1 MNRRSFL
8 TRTGLAAASLSL
20 TPADLLFPGTNA
32 LTTLSEADALAAL
45 DALRD
50 EAPCRAEVR
59 TERGGPRLF
68 INGEEVPPL
77 FGLSTALLP
86 TLDNFER
93 VDVSLLQPIIGLQ
106 SFWTGPGTY
115 DWSAH
120 DAYLGRLLDR
130 APDAFFFPRLQLQ
143 VPVWWKE
150 TYPEALIQYGLDVP
164 PGSIDRITTRNL
176 ERMEGGHYFTEFYG
190 EAWEAS
196 WAAPRWRTDVK
207 ALLRAYIAHI
217 EQSPLV
223 SRYLGYFVV
232 NGKTSEWNTFGDDYL
247 PDYNPAMQAAAGP
260 VPSPE
265 DRIFCHYGLLR
276 DPEEEQPVMGYY
288 RRYHELV
295 AETVAELA
303 ETVKDAVDDR
313 VLFGTFFAYVTEKP
327 RIQEAGYLFPRA
339 VLDSPHIDLIACPY
353 TYQNTNDPKRER
365 WMSELYDGAGH
376 LLGRARGVGG
386 DGAYRVMRES
396 IKRRG
401 KLFVS
406 EIDPATYLDA
416 GNAWRGIGGSGSD
429 TKEGTLKII
438 RRDWGKVFADGVG
451 GWLFD
456 FGPAYDVT
464 EGWYSSDLIID
475 EMRQLTNLFATHLDR
490 DLSPTAE
497 ILFVG
502 DTDSAIATRHWQAE
516 RPWPGQ
522 GIRYTDLFNHWF
534 LNSQNRAVQ
543 RLGAPVDYLHR
554 FDVTAGDL
562 RRYRLVLVPYAFLM
576 RPDEV
581 DDLRAMLR
589 GSGATVV
596 WYYAPGFVRPDR
608 LDLDQM
614 QRLTGFHFAVND
626 VPGPL
631 LIDAVLP
638 GDPPLEQR
646 FGLKSPE
653 HYSPRFVVQ
662 DTGDVEVL
670 GHWQDSSS
678 DIAFARTAMDG
689 WTSVYVGT
697 APLTVELLRRL
708 TTDAGAALWSS
719 RPDVITA
726 TQGAAVVVATEAG
739 SRTVRFPRPMHL
751 VDGDAPPASTATLD
765 LAFGAVRLFVSA

>member
-1 MNRRSFL
+1 
-8 TRTGLAAASLSL
+8 
-20 TPADLLFPGTNA
+20 
-32 LTTLSEADALAAL
+32 
-45 DALRD
+45 
-50 EAPCRAEVR
+50 
-59 TERGGPRLF
+59 
-68 INGEEVPPL
+68 
-77 FGLSTALLP
+77 
-86 TLDNFER
+86 
-93 VDVSLLQPIIGLQ
+93 
-106 SFWTGPGTY
+106 
-115 DWSAH
+115 
-120 DAYLGRLLDR
+120 
-130 APDAFFFPRLQLQ
+130 
-143 VPVWWKE
+143 
-150 TYPEALIQYGLDVP
+150 
-164 PGSIDRITTRNL
+164 
-176 ERMEGGHYFTEFYG
+176 MEGGHYFTEFYG

-196 WAAPRWRTDVK
+196 WAAPRWRADVK

-247 PDYNPAMQAAAGP
+247 PDYNPAMEAAAGP
-260 VPSPE
+260 VPPPE
-265 DRIFCHYGLLR
+265 DRIFSHYGLLR
-276 DPEEEQPVMGYY
+276 DPEEEQPVMSYY

-303 ETVKDAVDDR
+303 ETVKDAVDGR

-353 TYQNTNDPKRER
+353 TYQNTNDPERES

-386 DGAYRVMRES
+386 DGAYRIMLES

-429 TKEGTLKII
+429 TKDGTLKII

-456 FGPAYDVT
+456 FGPSYEVT

-475 EMRQLTNLFATHLDR
+475 EMQRLTDLFSAHLDR

-497 ILFVG
+497 VLFVG

-554 FDVTAGDL
+554 FDVTADDL

-581 DDLRAMLR
+581 DDLLAMLR

-596 WYYAPGFVRPDR
+596 WTYAPGLLRPDGIA
-608 LDLDQM
+608 LDQM
-614 QRLTGFHFAVND
+614 ERLTGFSFAELA

-631 LIDAVLP
+631 MIRTAGDDATLP
-638 GDPPLEQR
+638 DR
-646 FGLKSPE
+646 FGIKSPE
-653 HYSPRFVVQ
+653 HYAPRFTVQ
-662 DTGDVEVL
+662 EDDGMEVL
-670 GHWQDSSS
+670 GHWQDRKN
-678 DIAFARTAMDG
+678 DVAFVRMAMDG
-689 WTSVYVGT
+689 WTSVYLGT
-697 APLTVELLRRL
+697 APLPVEWLRRL
-708 TTDAGAALWSS
+708 ATDAGVTLWSD
-719 RPDVITA
+719 RPDVVGGTRSTA
-726 TQGAAVVVATEAG
+726 MLVATSDG
-739 SRTVRFPRPMHL
+739 PRTLTLPHAMVSA
-751 VDGDAPPASTATLD
+751 DGGPARTEHTLD
-765 LAFGAVRLFVSA
+765 LSFGDVRLFHAPA